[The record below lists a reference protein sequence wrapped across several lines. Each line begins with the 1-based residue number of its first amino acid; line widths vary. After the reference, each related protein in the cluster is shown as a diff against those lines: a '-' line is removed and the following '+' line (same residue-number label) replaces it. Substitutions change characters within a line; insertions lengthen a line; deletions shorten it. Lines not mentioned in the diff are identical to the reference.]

1 MESSWSAE
9 FAECRVRGVQSSRSA
24 EFAEPAEIGRVKSGM
39 VAEDGDVEVGRL
51 GENLGEEQAR
61 PEPVGKPYGFS
72 GYLLENPT
80 VLQGR
85 RN

>member
-1 MESSWSAE
+1 MEWK
-9 FAECRVRGVQSSRSA
+9 VRGVQSSRSA